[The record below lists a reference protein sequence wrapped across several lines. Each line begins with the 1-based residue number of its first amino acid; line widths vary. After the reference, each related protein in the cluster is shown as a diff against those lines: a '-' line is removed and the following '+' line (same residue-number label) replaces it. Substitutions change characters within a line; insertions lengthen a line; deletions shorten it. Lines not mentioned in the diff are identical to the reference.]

1 MQFSQTIA
9 GAHDSNPDKD
19 GELALA
25 AQQDPAIFQ
34 SIYDR
39 WAVRIYQYFYFH
51 TNDPVFAEDLTSQLF
66 LSALQALPR
75 YQHRGHFAAWLFA
88 IARNLSKEYFRKN
101 HREVPLD
108 TASGLPASPD
118 PSEEIARMDEIAQ
131 LRRLVRSLPEEEQ
144 ELIRLRYVA
153 ELTFADMAIVLKKRE
168 DAVKKSLYRLQA
180 RLQSVLQNANLL
192 EQKNG

>member
-9 GAHDSNPDKD
+9 SAQDFNPDKD

-25 AQQDPAIFQ
+25 AQQDPAMFQ

-51 TNDPVFAEDLTSQLF
+51 TDDPVYAEDLTSQLF

-75 YQHRGHFAAWLFA
+75 YQHHGHFAAWLFA

-101 HREVPLD
+101 HREVPLE
-108 TASGLPASPD
+108 TAPGLPTSPD
-118 PSEEIARMDEIAQ
+118 PSDEIARMDEITQ
-131 LRRLVRSLPEEEQ
+131 LRRLVLSLPEEEQ
-144 ELIRLRYVA
+144 ELIHLRYVA
-153 ELTFADMAIVLKKRE
+153 ELPFADMAIILKKRE

-180 RLQSVLQNANLL
+180 RLQSVLLNGDLL
-192 EQKNG
+192 EQKHG